1 MSRRKLRITF
11 NAPAILGFAL
21 ICCIATAL
29 GSVTRGA
36 STRLLFSTYA
46 APMSDILMYVRLFG
60 HSFGHADP
68 GHLVANM
75 SYLLLVGPML
85 EEKYGTRTMIAL
97 MAIVSVVTGIINN
110 LLFPH
115 TMLLGASGICFA
127 LILLASFSAF
137 REGEVPLT
145 FILVAVIYLGQQVMD
160 GLLTQDRIS
169 QSSHLV
175 GGVIGAWA
183 GYTMNRKMSGRT

>member
-1 MSRRKLRITF
+1 
-11 NAPAILGFAL
+11 
-21 ICCIATAL
+21 
-29 GSVTRGA
+29 
-36 STRLLFSTYA
+36 
-46 APMSDILMYVRLFG
+46 
-60 HSFGHADP
+60 
-68 GHLVANM
+68 
-75 SYLLLVGPML
+75 
-85 EEKYGTRTMIAL
+85 MIAL
-97 MAIVSVVTGIINN
+97 MAIVTVVTGIINN